1 MSSELTIFVVLK
13 YIAGAALA
21 GLVTAWG
28 WIAKD
33 HSDRLKKNET
43 DLEDLNLKLAS
54 EYHNKAETEKHIHLT
69 MLPVTQRLDDLISL
83 QRQGLEEQKRLN
95 DRLIRVETKQ
105 R

>member
-1 MSSELTIFVVLK
+1 MSSEITMFVVLK
-13 YIAGAALA
+13 FLA
-21 GLVTAWG
+21 GSAAAGLLAAWG

-43 DLEDLNLKLAS
+43 ELDSLNMKLLS
-54 EYHNKAETEKHIHLT
+54 EYHNKTETEKHIHMT

-105 R
+105 G